1 MYPTEIDTIATM
13 PASSTLSAAGHSIRH
28 NLEIKPIVEALEA
41 KVGIDGSADTNS
53 IDYKVSKVVA
63 QLLGTQSG
71 VTLLSPLVQGVIDG
85 WNKFT
90 QTLTWQSSSTL
101 SGSGL
106 LAFLAIGDKFQI
118 TQNVPLTSY
127 WSFDTNSTDA
137 KGVATMTNIGTPT
150 YTAGKFGNAL
160 TLNGTDQALAITDA
174 AVFKP
179 TGAFTWRG
187 WIKTSTDG
195 RFIFQTY
202 SANPTNFAG
211 IHIGVGTGSTAHK
224 LNFFTSNNTGTA
236 SGTNFTAIVSTTS
249 VDDGAWHKVC
259 CSFQS
264 GYGKIIVDGV
274 LEASGTMLTPAYAAT
289 NYVRIGTLSTAG
301 STAALFAGQI
311 DDMDFING
319 YAVSEIEEAKQYA
332 LATAQTSANITPKYY
347 GYITALTDTLLTVT
361 GGADYVLYN
370 SALTNPYYSH
380 GNAVGFPDWFNT
392 SSLLYKN
399 DSGTALAGTQKHN
412 KFRINGKK
420 LDGKI
425 SFNSIADPSGSLIFF
440 TLAVTPKLFPDNL
453 EIGMGFAYPG
463 TGGYVSRIFITAAY
477 SGKGIVTTQSGSNGV
492 EGNWAASANSFCVN
506 YTYEI

>member
-90 QTLTWQSSSTL
+90 QTLTWQSGSTL

-179 TGAFTWRG
+179 TGAFTIGG
-187 WIKTSTDG
+187 WVKPTADATLKV
-195 RFIFQTY
+195 IFSSFSQ
-202 SANPTNFAG
+202 NPTNMAG
-211 IHIGVGTGSTAHK
+211 FNLYVNTDSNGGKIGMDIG
-224 LNFFTSNNTGTA
+224 NNTGA
-236 SGTNFTAIVSTTS
+236 SAFETLTGTSNLTGAYHYVVVSSQGNNT
-249 VDDGAWHKVC
+249 
-259 CSFQS
+259 
-264 GYGKIIVDGV
+264 KIFVDGV
-274 LEASGTMLTPAYAAT
+274 LEVSGYTRTPAFAAS
-289 NYVRIGTLSTAG
+289 NYVRIGCTNSAG
-301 STAALFAGQI
+301 GANANWYKGQI
-311 DDMDFING
+311 DDLFFING
-319 YAVSEIEEAKQYA
+319 YAVDATWVAAQYA
-332 LATAQTSANITPKYY
+332 LNTAQTSANITPKYY

-380 GNAVGFPDWFNT
+380 GNAVGFPAGFTIGTNQT
-392 SSLLYKN
+392 FSM
-399 DSGTALAGTQKHN
+399 SG
-412 KFRINGKK
+412 RI
-420 LDGKI
+420 GKI
-425 SFNSIADPSGSLIFF
+425 QGWNDLITNGAASYFSTAVTYGIAFKSVKNAPMVSYMGGSTGAPSGLDYSS
-440 TLAVTPKLFPDNL
+440 
-453 EIGMGFAYPG
+453 GFSVAYPTAQSATITGFVPALWFPSAPTINWHYGISWEATG
-463 TGGYVSRIFITAAY
+463 TF
-477 SGKGIVTTQSGSNGV
+477 
-492 EGNWAASANSFCVN
+492 
-506 YTYEI
+506 